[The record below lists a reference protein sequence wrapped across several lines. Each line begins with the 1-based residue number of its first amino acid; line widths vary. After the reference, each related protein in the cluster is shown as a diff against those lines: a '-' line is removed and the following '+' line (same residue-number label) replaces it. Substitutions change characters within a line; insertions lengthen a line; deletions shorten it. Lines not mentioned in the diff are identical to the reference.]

1 MRGTSVLIAG
11 AGLAGLTAAREL
23 NKRGA
28 SVTVI
33 DARDRVGGRVLTM
46 REPFLHGEHAEAG
59 ADLIDES
66 QTEIFTLIADVG
78 LRTASILPGGFTSVR
93 QDGRGRR
100 RMGGKRGWQDLARRL
115 QPEVRAFCVSE
126 QRWDGGVA
134 DSLAPESVAQW
145 LDRIRAP
152 EALREAAIGMR
163 GFFLADPDELSLLAL
178 TDQFAE
184 DGTPGSEKMFRIV
197 GGNDRLPAALA
208 KALGSK
214 IRLQTILRRV
224 AQTRDGITAA
234 LESNGRVSEA
244 RFDYLVCAMP
254 ATTVRD
260 VVFEPALP
268 DLQWQAVTA
277 VKYGAATK
285 TALQFDR
292 APWRKRGQ
300 PRGFGTPFPIGAVWD
315 GNEEQ
320 QQTGPPRRRREATQT
335 GLPRRRREAAQTG
348 LPRRR
353 REAAQTG
360 LPRRSREAAQTGL
373 PRRSRE
379 AAKAGILTLLAGGG
393 ASAATREMLASEG
406 PSRIVRELSW
416 LNLKN
421 TELMAWT
428 SLSWEHEAWSR
439 GGYAFFDTQFPPSL
453 RYWLARPFDRIFFA
467 GEHTSLRWQGY
478 MNGAVETGLRAA
490 EEVTMSHGRDAGAQ
504 RSF

>member
-1 MRGTSVLIAG
+1 MRGTSVLVAG

-23 NKRGA
+23 TKKGA

-33 DARDRVGGRVLTM
+33 DARDRVGGRVRTV
-46 REPFLHGEHAEAG
+46 REPFLHAEHAEAG

-66 QTEIFTLIADVG
+66 QTDICTLIADVG
-78 LRTASILPGGFTSVR
+78 LRTAKILPGGFTSVR

-100 RMGGKRGWQDLARRL
+100 RIAGKRGWQDLARQL

-145 LDRIRAP
+145 LDRVRAP
-152 EALREAAIGMR
+152 EALRDIAIGMR

-178 TDQFAE
+178 TDQFAD

-224 AQTRDGITAA
+224 AQTRDGITAV
-234 LESNGRVSEA
+234 LESNGRASEA

-260 VVFEPALP
+260 VVFEPVMP
-268 DLQWQAVTA
+268 ELQRQAVTA

-320 QQTGPPRRRREATQT
+320 QQAY
-335 GLPRRRREAAQTG
+335 
-348 LPRRR
+348 
-353 REAAQTG
+353 

-393 ASAATREMLASEG
+393 ASAATREMLAAEG
-406 PSRIVRELSW
+406 PLRIVRELSW
-416 LNLKN
+416 LDLKN
-421 TELMAWT
+421 TELLAWT

-453 RYWLARPFDRIFFA
+453 RYWFARPFDRVFFA

-478 MNGAVETGLRAA
+478 MNGAVETGIRAA
-490 EEVTMSHGRDAGAQ
+490 EEVSRSRQSREQ
-504 RSF
+504 RAKS